1 MAYGVRLHSDDELV
15 SAALLLARYLLQ
27 FLRIYAIMKQHR
39 QHRAVSAVQNS
50 TKIVFDNGQIN
61 WNEDDNIP
69 YHAIDASLD
78 ATKCHCGAKEMQTEC
93 ICGRGSRT
101 VDPVLFLPKTSRPFT
116 VTEPSFSTMSTM
128 TPTAPMDNPFPT
140 VTSEDSDIVN
150 NDPSTLFLPTEK
162 KPTLWERTANILLR
176 GKKKLTKKS
185 RSPTVII
192 VPQSPVTTPA
202 TTPLPTSGSFPIPCS
217 ASSSSM
223 NGYPRL
229 FLVRS
234 NSSDEKTVNS

>member
-176 GKKKLTKKS
+176 GKKIDEKITKS
-185 RSPTVII
+185 YCYNCATITSNNSCYYPFTNIWILSYSLFCFII
-192 VPQSPVTTPA
+192 FYEWVS
-202 TTPLPTSGSFPIPCS
+202 SSFPCS
-217 ASSSSM
+217 
-223 NGYPRL
+223 
-229 FLVRS
+229 F
-234 NSSDEKTVNS
+234 EFK